1 MTKQKL
7 TDLTDIS
14 SGLFLKTDFSANTVY
29 IQSKHFDRNGK
40 PQYNWENEV
49 NCDENLYSHFLQP
62 GNVIYAAKGSKNF
75 AYAIPPNFPRAVAST
90 TFFVLK
96 IKNRLIDPDY
106 LCWFLNKDE
115 TQKFAKLR
123 SKGTAIPS
131 ISKTDM
137 EEILIP
143 VPGIEKQKIILQ
155 LEGLRNKALKIR
167 NEVTEKE
174 AMIFNYRINKFLKI

>member
-1 MTKQKL
+1 MTKLKL
-7 TDLTDIS
+7 TDLTEIS
-14 SGLFLKTDFSANTVY
+14 SGLFLKTDLSANTVY
-29 IQSKHFDRNGK
+29 LQSKHFDKNGI

-75 AYAIPPNFPRAVAST
+75 AYAIPQNFPRAVAST

-96 IKNRLIDPDY
+96 IKTRLIDPYY
-106 LCWFLNKDE
+106 LCWFLNKSE
-115 TQKFAKLR
+115 TQKYAKAL

-143 VPGIEKQKIILQ
+143 VPGIEQQKIILQ
-155 LEGLRNKALKIR
+155 LEDLRNKALNIK
-167 NEVTEKE
+167 NELNEKE
-174 AMIFNYRINKFLKI
+174 AMIYNYRINKFLKI